1 MIATT
6 TALLRLVGFLLFV
19 STAAGAD
26 RAAKWPS
33 PGPELPAVTLL
44 DHEGR
49 DVRLDEV
56 GRERIVIVNF
66 FFPRCATICPMQT
79 AVLRDVRAALAERAP
94 DEVRRPLILSIAID
108 PEGSSPADLRR
119 YAGEFD
125 LSLGA
130 REGWLMLSGSLETV
144 KTLQAAFDE
153 SSASPLDHSGN
164 LWIGAP
170 ARRRW
175 TRILN
180 SSPAASAPETIAALA
195 LEAAQ

>member
-1 MIATT
+1 M
-6 TALLRLVGFLLFV
+6 LLGVLPFV

-26 RAAKWPS
+26 RAAQWLS
-33 PGPELPAVTLL
+33 PGPALPAVTLL

-49 DVRLDEV
+49 HIRLDEV

-79 AVLRDVRAALAERAP
+79 AVLRDVRVALAGRAP
-94 DEVRRPLILSIAID
+94 DEARRPLILSIAID

-153 SSASPLDHSGN
+153 SGASPLDHSGN

-180 SSPAASAPETIAALA
+180 SSPAASAPEAIAALA